1 VTLLELIVVIVIF
14 SMMLGF
20 TIYLL
25 KGANRD
31 LGVTATAHQLTGLL
45 RSAHQLA
52 RTASSPSWVVLDTRS
67 GTAHLLFKETV
78 GEWHFEEQG
87 GQEAGAFGKAAK
99 ITNGSS
105 APGRVGRCARL
116 AGSGTIHCG
125 EVPVYAID
133 QGVAIELWF
142 LRPHGRVGRGVL
154 ATIGAEVEISVETN
168 GEVQGKVGAL
178 RVPSGG
184 ARVPNDVWCH
194 VQLIYSGR
202 DLRLFL
208 NQNQVAVAQGQANWT
223 VNSPFVVGDS
233 RSGFAGL
240 IDEVRLSLVVP
251 RDTIQLPAELAWE
264 VVSGAV
270 PGPNGEVVVPFDA
283 EGRLA
288 LPDVVK
294 FAVKSP
300 TERRE
305 VTVGKSGNVQ
315 LGR

>member
-1 VTLLELIVVIVIF
+1 
-14 SMMLGF
+14 
-20 TIYLL
+20 
-25 KGANRD
+25 
-31 LGVTATAHQLTGLL
+31 
-45 RSAHQLA
+45 
-52 RTASSPSWVVLDTRS
+52 
-67 GTAHLLFKETV
+67 
-78 GEWHFEEQG
+78 
-87 GQEAGAFGKAAK
+87 
-99 ITNGSS
+99 
-105 APGRVGRCARL
+105 
-116 AGSGTIHCG
+116 
-125 EVPVYAID
+125 
-133 QGVAIELWF
+133 
-142 LRPHGRVGRGVL
+142 
-154 ATIGAEVEISVETN
+154 VETN